1 MGKPVKSKKKT
12 AAAKK
17 KEMEEIAQQEQ
28 EAAEQDE
35 FEFQK
40 ACLEIRVKE
49 LETLNLGYPEFKYNL
64 YTQ

>member
-1 MGKPVKSKKKT
+1 MGKPPKAKKKM

-17 KEMEEIAQQEQ
+17 KEMEELAQKEQ

-40 ACLEIRVKE
+40 TCLEIRVKE
-49 LETLNLGYPEFKYNL
+49 LENLNLGY
-64 YTQ
+64 